1 MSGISTTGSG
11 AVRLIL
17 AETESPVDGPAVV
30 TVADYNDLIA
40 QAGDNFDPRL
50 GQFILSTPLGMK

>member
-1 MSGISTTGSG
+1 
-11 AVRLIL
+11 VRLIL